1 MDFFFFGEGLNCRK
15 KRLSGGKCS
24 VTPVYVKFEMPVSYL
39 LPRWLSGKEPA
50 CNAGASGA
58 ASSIP
63 GSGRSPGEGHDNP
76 LQYSCLENPMD
87 RGAWWGIVLRVLKNW
102 TQLKWLSHAHTVSYP
117 SGSVYLAVEDTK
129 LELGERLWLEISTMK
144 LSVYSWI
151 LILEAR

>member
-1 MDFFFFGEGLNCRK
+1 MDVGGKNKRVKDNFKVFGVSNWTMEWIFFFFFFGEGLNCRK
-15 KRLSGGKCS
+15 KWLRGGKCS

-87 RGAWWGIVLRVLKNW
+87 RGAWWGTVLRVLKNW
-102 TQLKWLSHAHTVSYP
+102 TQLK
-117 SGSVYLAVEDTK
+117 
-129 LELGERLWLEISTMK
+129 
-144 LSVYSWI
+144 
-151 LILEAR
+151 